1 MANTFTSRD
10 TLKTKLLAAVSA
22 ATTADQIVKL
32 SRSIEK
38 ANLDDDADLET
49 ALDTKVSAMA
59 GTATTADIEKLAFG
73 VKKLRT
79 PAAAATPT
87 STQVAEGSSN
97 LYVTD
102 SRVRGS
108 FSAAGDL
115 SYDSG
120 TGVLSYTA
128 LPDALTVYPTVADL
142 PASGVAAGAK
152 GIVEENKKLYVFTG
166 ASWVGVG
173 LVDQKPSFTTTPDG
187 SYSLTPDGDT
197 VITLSATD
205 PQGDPITY
213 SHQVTAGVLGGTT
226 VSQSGNVFTITGSTN
241 PADTASFSITFT
253 ASDGTNLTTTT
264 PSEFT
269 VTFGMDWAGI
279 TKTWF
284 KDHVTGVGDLTEQN
298 WGSQIAVMTDYIA
311 VKKQWGNA
319 VSVLNESD
327 GTFVG
332 QIAEPNSPSFAT
344 DITGSGNIL
353 AVGDPNNNKVYLYDF
368 SAGFTTSRTVIDK
381 PEGGNNG
388 DPSFGQSVDMDG
400 DLLVVGA
407 HEYYGTGGTNQGRA
421 YGYDVSNPSSPSLS
435 YTIYCPQNSGN
446 QFFGNI
452 VIISGDYIAVSY
464 PGNDPWYNNTGR
476 ASIHHRATGNL
487 FQYAE
492 TAHTSLRST
501 NYQSAYFG
509 RAGEGYGGGQ
519 TPPSNG
525 GDGTRRMAF
534 SGDRLVLSSP
544 SAKGTEGAVVVFDR
558 VSGNPVANITNPSQ
572 GTSEGYRLYGATV
585 ELEGDTLF
593 VGDPDHS
600 AGDGRVYIFNL
611 DENNNATLINTI
623 EAPQEYG
630 NRPDGQ
636 FGSHIR
642 ATDDAVYISS
652 RKYPAANGAS
662 SSGAVFKYS

>member
-1 MANTFTSRD
+1 MGNTFSSRN
-10 TLKTKLLAAVSA
+10 TLKTKLLAAISA
-22 ATTADQIVKL
+22 STTADQIVKL

-49 ALDTKVSAMA
+49 ALDTKVSSLA
-59 GTATTADIEKLAFG
+59 GSAEPEDLEKLAFG

-79 PAAAATPT
+79 PEGAGVPT
-87 STQVAEGSSN
+87 STMVAEGSSN
-97 LYVTD
+97 LYVTQD
-102 SRVRGS
+102 RVRGS

-128 LPDALTVYPTVADL
+128 LPDALTVYATVADL
-142 PASGVAAGAK
+142 PASGVTAGAK

-166 ASWVGVG
+166 ASWIGVG
-173 LVDQKPSFTTTPDG
+173 LVDQKPSFNTNPDG
-187 SYSLTPDGDT
+187 SYSLTPGGDT

-213 SHQVTAGVLGGTT
+213 SHQVTAGALGGTT
-226 VSQSGNVFTITGSTN
+226 VSQSSNVFTITGSSNT
-241 PADTASFSITFT
+241 ADTAPFSITFS
-253 ASDGTNLTTTT
+253 ASDGTNVTATT

-269 VTFGMDWAGI
+269 VVFGMDWTGI
-279 TKTWF
+279 TRTWF
-284 KDHVTGVGDLTEQN
+284 KDHVTGVSDLDGQN
-298 WGSQIAVMTDYIA
+298 WGQQIAVMTDYIA

-319 VSVLNESD
+319 VSVLNKSD

-332 QIAEPNSPSFAT
+332 QVAEPNSSTFAT

-353 AVGDPNNNKVYLYDF
+353 AVGDPYNNKVYLYDF
-368 SAGFTTSRTVIDK
+368 NAGFTTSRTVIDK
-381 PEGGNNG
+381 PEGGNSG
-388 DPSFGQSVDMDG
+388 VPKFGSSVSMDG
-400 DLLVVGA
+400 DLLVIGA
-407 HEYYGTGGTNQGRA
+407 HEYYHGGYNKQGRA
-421 YGYDVSNPSSPSLS
+421 YGYDVSDPSSPSYS
-435 YTIYCPQNSGN
+435 YTIYCPQNTGY
-446 QFFGNI
+446 QYFGDI

-476 ASIHHRATGNL
+476 ASIHHRANGNL

-492 TAHTSLRST
+492 TAHSSLRST
-501 NYQSAYFG
+501 NYQGAYFG
-509 RAGEGYGGGQ
+509 RAGGGTGQ
-519 TPPSNG
+519 SPEVNG

-585 ELEGDTLF
+585 ELQGDTLF

-600 AGDGRVYIFNL
+600 AGDGRVYVFNL
-611 DENNNATLINTI
+611 DENNNATLIKTI

-630 NRPDGQ
+630 SKPDGQ
-636 FGSHIR
+636 FGSHIK
-642 ATDDAVYISS
+642 ATEDSVYISS
-652 RKYPAANGAS
+652 RKYPASNGDVN
-662 SSGAVFKYS
+662 SGAVFKYS